1 MAARKPAK
9 STPAKAIPA
18 KSAPVATTTT
28 VRNTSIPPKAP
39 AVVPAKKAITHEA
52 IAIRAYEISRSGMGG
67 SEDQNWL
74 QAERELKGL

>member
-9 STPAKAIPA
+9 STPAK
-18 KSAPVATTTT
+18 STPVATTTP
-28 VRNTSIPPKAP
+28 VRNTSIPPKP
-39 AVVPAKKAITHEA
+39 AVVPAKKVVTHEA